1 MKIVAPISRV
11 EEAAPM
17 AAAGAGEI
25 YCGIVPADWTD
36 RFRSAGVNRRAF
48 GNLTRY
54 EDLAEVVDIASGH
67 GATVSLVMN
76 AQHYADEQVDVLL
89 DLAGRFAEMGGHALI
104 VGDIGLLARLGERD
118 LPVRL
123 HASSLLAARNAEAAA
138 LLGRLGAR
146 RIVLPRDVT
155 LDEIAAMA
163 ARRPD
168 LEFEAF
174 VLNDGCVFEEGNC
187 HTIHLPGRL
196 GGPICLDRYAT
207 GYSRVDGRALDD
219 AEAKALAANDECH
232 DRWLWYRFGCGFS
245 QTPEGLPFGPCG
257 LCALPDM
264 AAAGLAAVKIAG
276 REGPLER
283 KLASV
288 RMVRATLDRLEATG
302 RADAVA
308 AFAQGLRRRPDLCAS
323 GYMCY
328 YREVL
333 DRPAPPPQDRAG
345 DDCVS
350 AAADPTLPRAM

>member
-1 MKIVAPISRV
+1 MRIVAPISRV
-11 EEAAPM
+11 EEVAPL

-25 YCGIVPADWTD
+25 YCGIVPTDWTD

-54 EDLAEVVDIASGH
+54 EDLAEVVAIAAGH
-67 GATVSLVMN
+67 GAAVSLVMN
-76 AQHYADEQVDVLL
+76 AQHYAEGQVEALL
-89 DLAGRFAEMGGHALI
+89 DLAERFAVLGGHALI
-104 VGDIGLLARLGERD
+104 VGDIGLLARLGERN

-138 LLGRLGAR
+138 LLGELGAR

-163 ARRPD
+163 AQRPD

-207 GYSRVDGRALDD
+207 GYFRIDGRALDGD
-219 AEAKALAANDECH
+219 EAAALAANDQCH
-232 DRWLWYRFGCGFS
+232 DQWLWYRFGCGFS

-333 DRPAPPPQDRAG
+333 DRHGIAAG
-345 DDCVS
+345 DCVPGDCVS
-350 AAADPTLPRAM
+350 GPGALTLPGAS